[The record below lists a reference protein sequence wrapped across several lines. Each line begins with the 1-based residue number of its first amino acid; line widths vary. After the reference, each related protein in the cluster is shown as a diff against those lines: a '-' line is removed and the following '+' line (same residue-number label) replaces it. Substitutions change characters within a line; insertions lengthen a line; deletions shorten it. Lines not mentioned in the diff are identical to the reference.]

1 MTHTPQCNR
10 PRPHPETR
18 MPSLSVLGMI
28 NKLNELVEIY
38 GNSTDEIQQ
47 GLDILKSIKEKE
59 KE

>member
-1 MTHTPQCNR
+1 MTSTSQGN
-10 PRPHPETR
+10 HPGSCPEIM

-38 GNSTDEIQQ
+38 GNSTEDIQQ